1 MNNAEFTWTLKSKVT
16 IVALGRTVSNLDLNK
31 NLVVAGK
38 RYFTRMNVFSICIDM
53 S

>member
-1 MNNAEFTWTLKSKVT
+1 MNNAQFTWTLKSKVT

-38 RYFTRMNVFSICIDM
+38 QCFVYTARMNVLLA
-53 S
+53 